1 MGLAHP
7 SRAGDAV
14 IVRWLVLG
22 LLAAGS
28 AALRALA
35 PAPGPGIE
43 LLSLGLILLAGLLAG
58 DLAERLRLPRVTGYL
73 AVGMGLGPSL
83 FGIVPAVDVA
93 RLRPFEE
100 IALGLIALT
109 AGGEFSTRI
118 IRSRWKLLAA
128 VTATHAAVIAA
139 VVGGIVWVALG
150 RFPLLG
156 PLGEGGRNA
165 VALLVG
171 VVAVAVSPAT
181 TIAVITETRARGD
194 LVDGVLG
201 ITILKDLVL
210 LLLFSVASGLAL
222 GWTGG
227 HAAGGLGG
235 LAVHVGLSLAAGAA
249 LGVGL
254 GAYMRWVG
262 RHTELLVVALA
273 LLATEIGSGAALEP
287 LLLCMA
293 AGFTARNLF
302 PSAAEPFLHALER
315 ASPPLYIVF
324 FALVGAGLPLDVLLA
339 VGPAA
344 LGLAALRLLVV
355 VAATWLPAAAVGG
368 PRVFR
373 RYGWTGFVAQAGLSL
388 GLAARIETDMPGF
401 GRVLSTL
408 IIGTIV
414 INQLAGPVLW
424 RWGLAAAGETGAAA
438 PEA

>member
-1 MGLAHP
+1 MT
-7 SRAGDAV
+7 
-14 IVRWLVLG
+14 VRWIVLAF
-22 LLAAGS
+22 LAAGT
-28 AALRALA
+28 ALLRSLA
-35 PAPGPGIE
+35 PVPGAE

-58 DLAERLRLPRVTGYL
+58 DLAERIRLPRVTGYL

-83 FGIVPAVDVA
+83 LGIVPGADVV
-93 RLRPFEE
+93 RLRSFEE

-118 IRSRWKLLAA
+118 IRSRWKLLVA
-128 VTATHAAVIAA
+128 VTGTHAAVIAA
-139 VVGGIVWVALG
+139 VVGGIVWAALG
-150 RFPLLG
+150 RFPFLG
-156 PLGEGGRNA
+156 PLEPGARSA

-210 LLLFSVASGLAL
+210 LLLFSVASGLAFR
-222 GWTGG
+222 WTGG
-227 HAAGGLGG
+227 QAPGGLGG
-235 LAVHVGLSLAAGAA
+235 LAMHVGLSLVAGGA

-273 LLATEIGSGAALEP
+273 LLATEIGAGGTLEP
-287 LLLCMA
+287 LLVCMA

-324 FALVGAGLPLDVLLA
+324 FALVGAGLPLDVLVA

-344 LGLAALRLLVV
+344 LGLAVVRLLVV
-355 VAATWLPAAAVGG
+355 MAATWLPAVAVGG
-368 PRVFR
+368 SPVFR

-388 GLAARIETDMPGF
+388 GLAARIGTEMPGF

-408 IIGTIV
+408 IIGAIV
-414 INQLAGPVLW
+414 INQLAGPILW
-424 RWGLAAAGETGAAA
+424 RWGLVAAGEAGTAPDGGAGNGRHM
-438 PEA
+438 ERR